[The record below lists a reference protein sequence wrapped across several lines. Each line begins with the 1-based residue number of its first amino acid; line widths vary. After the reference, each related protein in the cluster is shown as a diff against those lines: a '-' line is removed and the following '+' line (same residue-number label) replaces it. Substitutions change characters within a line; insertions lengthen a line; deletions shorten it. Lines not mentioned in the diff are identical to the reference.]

1 MSADELFTVS
11 PQGLKKILVGG
22 DESYAQYLVNPGWI
36 VMACSGQVYGTNGQ
50 ATLVTERHKN
60 MFFSHDLIRII
71 PKDGAVRAG
80 YMLTALTHRTHG
92 RPLLIREAY
101 GTSIPHLDP
110 GDVANFPVV
119 RLDSAI
125 EERIADAAEESAIAR
140 FEADACEVE
149 LSKEAGKL
157 IDCFIS
163 GESLLA

>member
-1 MSADELFTVS
+1 
-11 PQGLKKILVGG
+11 
-22 DESYAQYLVNPGWI
+22 
-36 VMACSGQVYGTNGQ
+36 
-50 ATLVTERHKN
+50 
-60 MFFSHDLIRII
+60 
-71 PKDGAVRAG
+71 
-80 YMLTALTHRTHG
+80 
-92 RPLLIREAY
+92 
-101 GTSIPHLDP
+101 LDP